1 MCKDMKGKAL
11 KSQLTIVH
19 FFNFSSGDDDPEQDE
34 VDDAFS
40 GKGEKTGTQSR
51 KKTDDDDL

>member
-1 MCKDMKGKAL
+1 MKGKVL
-11 KSQLTIVH
+11 KPQLTIVH
-19 FFNFSSGDDDPEQDE
+19 FFNSSSGDDDPEQDE

-40 GKGEKTGTQSR
+40 GKGEKTGTQR